1 MFSMKSISELLKNV
15 KIGWKMLSLKEKALW
30 FASTIIPLALAIW
43 GLTMSTGIMEHVFA
57 ASVALITVLSVKFIA
72 DRDCYRLL
80 TVAKTALFNS
90 ITTFFA
96 SSFWCISTN
105 AMLTSDAGSALC
117 NFCMGYLFC
126 VLGCLA
132 YAGLKE
138 STHKTK
144 LAKTVLG
151 LVITFF
157 ASIGAAI
164 LYEGV
169 DDLITVPTWIDE
181 GFYAISQFSLW
192 VLLLAM
198 CLTSVLIASIKIE
211 NNITAYKWCKRFG
224 SASFAF
230 ITLAT
235 GSAYVYDLFNWS
247 YNVNF
252 GITVGLAASVSM
264 LLCMISGII
273 GSTSERRC
281 CSK

>member
-72 DRDCYRLL
+72 DRDCCTHL

-96 SSFWCISTN
+96 SVFWCISTN

-126 VLGCLA
+126 VLSCLA

-169 DDLITVPTWIDE
+169 DDLINVPTWIDE
-181 GFYAISQFSLW
+181 GFYAISHLSLW

-230 ITLAT
+230 ITLVA